1 MGDLSISIRQTKM
14 MLDEYEEDQ
23 FKSLN
28 YLIGECNYGG
38 RVTDDKDRRYLL
50 CVLADFYR

>member
-1 MGDLSISIRQTKM
+1 MEISIRQTKM
-14 MLDEYEEDQ
+14 MLDEYDADQ

-38 RVTDDKDRRYLL
+38 APYTRNPEP
-50 CVLADFYR
+50 